1 MREIKFRAW
10 DGKCLS
16 NVYSF
21 ALGEGNRADTVE
33 TDDGIWETAVL
44 MQYTGLKDKNG
55 KEIYEG
61 DVLGIYLEE
70 IPPMDDDTKKEL
82 HGVMVNPS
90 ILHGRKA
97 EWKYYQVKDMVSLHL
112 DSQDYGPFSIDL
124 DEHEVI
130 GNIHQNPEL
139 LTNETTQ

>member
-10 DGKCLS
+10 DGSKHQEMYDWS
-16 NVYSF
+16 IIKAESF
-21 ALGEGNRADTVE
+21 EE
-33 TDDGIWETAVL
+33 IIDGGIIL

-55 KEIYEG
+55 VEIYEG
-61 DVLGIYLEE
+61 DVLGVYLEE